1 MLPLPFA
8 GTIAAGPGSAARTEP
23 TSQERRK
30 AMATFITLINL
41 TDQGARNIKDSPK
54 RFEAYKAQAEKLG
67 LTIKSV
73 YWTTGKYD
81 MILTIEG
88 SEEAA
93 MTSLLKTITQ
103 GNVRSQTLRAF
114 TSDEMKGFVGKLP

>member
-1 MLPLPFA
+1 
-8 GTIAAGPGSAARTEP
+8 
-23 TSQERRK
+23 
-30 AMATFITLINL
+30 MATFITLINL

-114 TSDEMKGFVGKLP
+114 SIDEMKGFVGKLP